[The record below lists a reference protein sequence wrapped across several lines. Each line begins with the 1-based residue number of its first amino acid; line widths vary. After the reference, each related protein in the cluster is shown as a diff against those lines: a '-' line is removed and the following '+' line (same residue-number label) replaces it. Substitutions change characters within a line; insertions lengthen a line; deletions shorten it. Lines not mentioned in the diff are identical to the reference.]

1 MTSTVD
7 GLQDV
12 LVYIG
17 IIALFFLFLKKLLQY
32 AKDAIEKEEFFT
44 NEDDDFYKKYGY
56 TYEYVFV
63 FPVYDEDE
71 ILEDDKMQFSVN
83 NVYQRLK
90 DAQLDVKCFYS
101 CQRDEVYIK
110 VRVSPDRL
118 KQEASRIN
126 YRLLLNSDRLK
137 GKLTVGKKKN
147 GEWIWRPII
156 ITDFYQ
162 ISSFNPYEHIYASY
176 DDNAANEGLYQEYPA
191 YNECK
196 HIFKSVD
203 RCKEFRSLVIVS

>member
-71 ILEDDKMQFSVN
+71 ILEDDKMLFSVN
-83 NVYQRLK
+83 HVYQRLK

>member
-1 MTSTVD
+1 MHKSYRLIMPKSTAVT
-7 GLQDV
+7 GLEDV
-12 LVYIG
+12 LAYIG

-32 AKDAIEKEEFFT
+32 AKETIEKEDFFT

-63 FPVYDEDE
+63 FPVFDESE
-71 ILEDDKMQFSVN
+71 KADDKERQFSVN

-90 DAQLDVKCFYS
+90 NAQLDVRCFYS

-110 VRVSPDRL
+110 VRAAPDRL

-126 YRLLLNSDRLK
+126 YRLLLNSERLK
-137 GKLTVGKKKN
+137 SKLTVGKKKN

-176 DDNAANEGLYQEYPA
+176 DDNAANEGLYKEYAA

-203 RCKEFRSLVIVS
+203 R

>member
-1 MTSTVD
+1 MASVE
-7 GLQDV
+7 GLEDV

-32 AKDAIEKEEFFT
+32 AKEAIEKEEFFT

-63 FPVYDEDE
+63 FPVHAEGTSLSDGQ
-71 ILEDDKMQFSVN
+71 KKFSVN

-90 DAQLDVKCFYS
+90 NAQLDVRCFYS
-101 CQRDEVYIK
+101 CQRDEVYVK
-110 VRVSPDRL
+110 VRASPDRL

-126 YRLLLNSDRLK
+126 YRLLLNAERLK
-137 GKLTVGKKKN
+137 SKLTVGKKRN
-147 GEWIWRPII
+147 GEWLWRPII
-156 ITDFYQ
+156 ITDYFQ
-162 ISSFNPYEHIYASY
+162 ISSFNPYEYIYASY

-203 RCKEFRSLVIVS
+203 R